1 MTYERKIDIMVA
13 AFCAAQ
19 GDRGEAWEAGIRK
32 GLIDGFLR
40 IRRLEMAEGA
50 AEARCCFFPVERI
63 QEGFG
68 IWNSGGYELPE
79 TLERLAGLVDIFLPD
94 FKYASRVLAK
104 QYSDAPDYPEVAAA
118 ALRTMYRLVGDAQ
131 FGPDGMMKKGIIVR
145 HLVLPG
151 GRRDSQEVLH
161 CIAETVPVSGI
172 RLSLMSQYTPEFA
185 MQCPYPELHRRVTTF
200 EYESVVKEAERLGF
214 DGYFQRRSSAD
225 ACYTPPFEGTV
236 RVTCKTDRGNPAQK
250 V

>member
-68 IWNSGGYELPE
+68 IWNSGGYDS
-79 TLERLAGLVDIFLPD
+79 RHGLGR
-94 FKYASRVLAK
+94 S
-104 QYSDAPDYPEVAAA
+104 VAAA
-118 ALRTMYRLVGDAQ
+118 GMDGEKLRQIRYVAERNGRHSLAVVYPGCYIAVSVSRDMHDPASIAVYRVEGPGDGAGGVPGQ
-131 FGPDGMMKKGIIVR
+131 GRQGIPDGALLFQPVR
-145 HLVLPG
+145 SPG
-151 GRRDSQEVLH
+151 KASGTPYQ
-161 CIAETVPVSGI
+161 GI
-172 RLSLMSQYTPEFA
+172 RLDRHDAGSVQTPG
-185 MQCPYPELHRRVTTF
+185 QGVT
-200 EYESVVKEAERLGF
+200 
-214 DGYFQRRSSAD
+214 
-225 ACYTPPFEGTV
+225 
-236 RVTCKTDRGNPAQK
+236 
-250 V
+250 

>member
-68 IWNSGGYELPE
+68 IWNSGGYDS
-79 TLERLAGLVDIFLPD
+79 RHGLGR
-94 FKYASRVLAK
+94 S
-104 QYSDAPDYPEVAAA
+104 VAAA
-118 ALRTMYRLVGDAQ
+118 GMDGEKLRQIRYVAEMLYCSIR
-131 FGPDGMMKKGIIVR
+131 K
-145 HLVLPG
+145 PG
-151 GRRDSQEVLH
+151 H
-161 CIAETVPVSGI
+161 A
-172 RLSLMSQYTPEFA
+172 
-185 MQCPYPELHRRVTTF
+185 
-200 EYESVVKEAERLGF
+200 
-214 DGYFQRRSSAD
+214 
-225 ACYTPPFEGTV
+225 
-236 RVTCKTDRGNPAQK
+236 
-250 V
+250 

>member
-68 IWNSGGYELPE
+68 IWNSGGYDS
-79 TLERLAGLVDIFLPD
+79 RHGLGR
-94 FKYASRVLAK
+94 S
-104 QYSDAPDYPEVAAA
+104 VAAA
-118 ALRTMYRLVGDAQ
+118 GMDGEKLR
-131 FGPDGMMKKGIIVR
+131 
-145 HLVLPG
+145 
-151 GRRDSQEVLH
+151 
-161 CIAETVPVSGI
+161 
-172 RLSLMSQYTPEFA
+172 
-185 MQCPYPELHRRVTTF
+185 
-200 EYESVVKEAERLGF
+200 
-214 DGYFQRRSSAD
+214 
-225 ACYTPPFEGTV
+225 
-236 RVTCKTDRGNPAQK
+236 
-250 V
+250 